1 MRFSF
6 ERFKLRK
13 RGGLHPYLIEML
25 EGTGTITL
33 HSKWMA
39 MFKMKTAI
47 MKNILGR
54 RAIETQET
62 ALLRLRP
69 FLTTLK

>member
-1 MRFSF
+1 MQNGVLSRQFTIQTPKNKVRFSF

-13 RGGLHPYLIEML
+13 RGSLHPSTIEML
-25 EGTGTITL
+25 EGTGTITPQN
-33 HSKWMA
+33 WMA

-54 RAIETQET
+54 
-62 ALLRLRP
+62 
-69 FLTTLK
+69 KSY

>member
-1 MRFSF
+1 MQTGSRQFTIQTPKNKVRFSLNVLSL
-6 ERFKLRK
+6 EKEAAYIHLT
-13 RGGLHPYLIEML
+13 IEML

-33 HSKWMA
+33 HSKLMA

-54 RAIETQET
+54 
-62 ALLRLRP
+62 
-69 FLTTLK
+69 KSY